1 MSKVNRDQIARR
13 LGIPTKRLAE
23 LSHRQ
28 QIRLPISAAKIG
40 NLMLYDA
47 ALVDAWLATEPLKK
61 ENLLRVVVERSYEK
75 PRLDNVMAQAWLARP
90 ILSDVPLTMTALAD
104 KHKRRSSPTR
114 VVQHCIERH

>member
-1 MSKVNRDQIARR
+1 MSKVNRDQIASR

-28 QIRLPISAAKIG
+28 QIRLPVAAAKVG
-40 NLMLYDA
+40 NRMLYDA
-47 ALVDAWLATEPLKK
+47 ALVDAWLATEPLNK
-61 ENLLRVVVERSYEK
+61 ENLLRVVVGRSYEN
-75 PRLDNVMAQAWLARP
+75 PRLDNVMAQTWLARP